1 MPVHEALAAYRGSV
15 VICRALQSAG
25 CGRNLVRQADV
36 AGAAKQG
43 PAPFPFG
50 SASLCCGRRPR
61 SPARSSS
68 FLPPSW
74 SGHHQR
80 ASGTSAEIC
89 HERKMNPRSASQR
102 LGIIEFMPKLVRS
115 SGSCSCKKKRLLCSL
130 CGRGDTQRWRLSIL
144 VSPAEAHKGWQ
155 VCLNG
160 QYASLRRDE
169 VDPTGQGVTV
179 ALALWAMH

>member
-1 MPVHEALAAYRGSV
+1 MQGIPSRETSGTQLCRSFGCNVAAASSVLGSLFCVILMEGRIKELLMPVHEALAAYRGSV
-15 VICRALQSAG
+15 VICRALQFAG

-80 ASGTSAEIC
+80 ASGTS
-89 HERKMNPRSASQR
+89 
-102 LGIIEFMPKLVRS
+102 
-115 SGSCSCKKKRLLCSL
+115 
-130 CGRGDTQRWRLSIL
+130 
-144 VSPAEAHKGWQ
+144 VSPLLDQ
-155 VCLNG
+155 
-160 QYASLRRDE
+160 D
-169 VDPTGQGVTV
+169 
-179 ALALWAMH
+179 LALPVKCRLHVSFAAEDANRGNYAKAGP